1 MNGIGGTGTAMAVV
15 LVLAFGFVL
24 TIASLVIWSVI
35 RGMSR
40 SWTGKHT
47 RRAPAAR
54 TVSAGA
60 GSGRGR
66 SPRPGVGTRGG
77 R

>member
-1 MNGIGGTGTAMAVV
+1 MAVV

-40 SWTGKHT
+40 SWTGRHT
-47 RRAPAAR
+47 PPGARRSHG
-54 TVSAGA
+54 VGGA
-60 GSGRGR
+60 GSGRGESAAR
-66 SPRPGVGTRGG
+66 RRHTVGGDPPPPAGG
-77 R
+77 PAT